1 MYLTLIPNYTQSCIK
16 DDFNGIIDI
25 NALGLPKELIS
36 EINIWHTKYREIIPL
51 SMEQR
56 HIMSSE
62 IEKLDEQGILIAK
75 SIKKFSSRNIK
86 IKYFSE
92 GKLKHLPVD

>member
-1 MYLTLIPNYTQSCIK
+1 MYLTLIPNYTQSCIR

-25 NALGLPKELIS
+25 NMLNLPKELID
-36 EINIWHTKYREIIPL
+36 EINIWHMSYRVIIPL
-51 SMEQR
+51 SVEQR
-56 HIMSSE
+56 QLILTE

-75 SIKKFSSRNIK
+75 LIKKKSLGNTK

-92 GKLKHLPVD
+92 GKLKYLSVD